1 MFVLFQLSLQSC
13 RWLHHIYI
21 LVIMNMLLEQTSHL
35 LELVLWLKL
44 TKYWY
49 LFFNFMLGSFIYIQT
64 WHAKKFRFC
73 PRTIGKVGF
82 LNRFCLRRC
91 RPYAINSELF
101 LNGFCFY
108 DISVSPWRNGLTF
121 LFLYPQV
128 IDLKTQLSYFK
139 NLKKHLKN
147 KLGDAETKTLLFRAV
162 YLINIGSNDYI
173 VPFTRNPS
181 LLQSYSQ
188 EEYTDMVIGNLT
200 FVI

>member
-1 MFVLFQLSLQSC
+1 M
-13 RWLHHIYI
+13 
-21 LVIMNMLLEQTSHL
+21 
-35 LELVLWLKL
+35 
-44 TKYWY
+44 
-49 LFFNFMLGSFIYIQT
+49 
-64 WHAKKFRFC
+64 
-73 PRTIGKVGF
+73 
-82 LNRFCLRRC
+82 
-91 RPYAINSELF
+91 
-101 LNGFCFY
+101 
-108 DISVSPWRNGLTF
+108 
-121 LFLYPQV
+121 